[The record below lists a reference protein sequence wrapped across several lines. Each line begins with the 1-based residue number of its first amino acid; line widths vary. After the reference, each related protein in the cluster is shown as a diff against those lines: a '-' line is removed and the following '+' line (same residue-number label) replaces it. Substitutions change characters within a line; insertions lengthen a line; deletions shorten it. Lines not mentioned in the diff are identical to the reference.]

1 MLLSNIDAM
10 HPPHHPASFS
20 LSLSPHTPSPRSL
33 GQEFCTGGDLRAA
46 MDNHPQMVKAKAADF
61 MHQIADAIDY
71 LHRQKVVHR
80 DIKAENC
87 LLVSKGRRQR

>member
-1 MLLSNIDAM
+1 LFFFEYGCPLPIT
-10 HPPHHPASFS
+10 HHP
-20 LSLSPHTPSPRSL
+20 HVNL

-46 MDNHPQMVKAKAADF
+46 MTDHPQTVKAKAADF

-71 LHRQKVVHR
+71 LHQQKLVHR

-87 LLVSKGRRQR
+87 LLVSKQKR